1 MAIGRAREELKR
13 RLLALEDMLHGASG
27 QNYNTP
33 PVAGARRGGGGGT
46 AGGASENGDADGEL
60 PISHIADQRP

>member
-1 MAIGRAREELKR
+1 MAVAILPGDTAIGRAREELKR

-33 PVAGARRGGGGGT
+33 PGAGGRHGGSGGG
-46 AGGASENGDADGEL
+46 AASENGDADGVRL
-60 PISHIADQRP
+60 

>member
-1 MAIGRAREELKR
+1 MCAASLPAGDTAIGRAREELKR

-33 PVAGARRGGGGGT
+33 PGAGGRHGGSGGG
-46 AGGASENGDADGEL
+46 AASENGDVDGT
-60 PISHIADQRP
+60 RC